1 MKKLEIK
8 DELRSMFNLVKTGDV
23 TYKLL
28 LCDENYDSYYIVD
41 GDYRGVGVVI
51 DEKFKD
57 FRYHFENITIKVDQR
72 YTKEGNLQYYIQLLS
87 DKIYEIAHV
96 VTQDKVCQYR

>member
-28 LCDENYDSYYIVD
+28 LCDENYDSYPDDIDCLDD
-41 GDYRGVGVVI
+41 GGGMDMGYMDDPDY
-51 DEKFKD
+51 E
-57 FRYHFENITIKVDQR
+57 E
-72 YTKEGNLQYYIQLLS
+72 
-87 DKIYEIAHV
+87 
-96 VTQDKVCQYR
+96 